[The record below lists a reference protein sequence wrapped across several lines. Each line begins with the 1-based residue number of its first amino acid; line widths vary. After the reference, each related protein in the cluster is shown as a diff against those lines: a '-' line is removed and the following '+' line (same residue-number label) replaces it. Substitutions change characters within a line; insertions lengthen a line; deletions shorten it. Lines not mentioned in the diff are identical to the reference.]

1 MIETFLSSWPLFH
14 NTYLAGWFIGL
25 LLSFIGVLVVARDQI
40 FIGAAVS
47 QASTFG
53 IALAMWLGAGA
64 TAAHL
69 KIGPGAQDYGAHL
82 SWLLSDE
89 FLSAMA
95 VLFSVIA
102 ALITTRGGETGG
114 ESHEAITGWVFLVS
128 ASLAVLVVSHSPHGL
143 EEIHRLVAS
152 SIIGATGIDAATFG
166 ILAGVTALSVWFLRR
181 PILLFAMDP
190 LMAQTVGIKTPLW
203 SVATSVWL
211 GLAVGLS
218 IRSSG
223 MLYTFGCLVLPPLI
237 AKNLCREI
245 GPMFWVSPMVAV
257 TTGVAG
263 FAIANHYDYPPGQ
276 MTVALL
282 SLLLT
287 AAWLLRRRRGRKR

>member
-14 NTYLAGWFIGL
+14 NTYLAGWLIAL

-53 IALAMWLGAGA
+53 IALAMWLGA
-64 TAAHL
+64 TAL
-69 KIGPGAQDYGAHL
+69 SL
-82 SWLLSDE
+82 SWFLSDG
-89 FLSAMA
+89 FLSLMA
-95 VLFSVIA
+95 VIFSVIA

-128 ASLAVLVVSHSPHGL
+128 ASLAILVVSHSPHGL

-152 SIIGATGIDAATFG
+152 SIIGATGADVATFG
-166 ILAGVTALSVWFLRR
+166 ILAGVTAFSVWRLRR
-181 PILLFAMDP
+181 PLLLFAMDP
-190 LMAQTVGIKTPLW
+190 AMAQTVGINVPLW
-203 SVATSVWL
+203 GAMTSVWL

-223 MLYTFGCLVLPPLI
+223 MLYTFGCLVLPALA
-237 AKNLCREI
+237 AKNLCREV
-245 GPMFWVSPMVAV
+245 GPMFFVAPIVAV
-257 TTGVAG
+257 ITGIVG

-287 AAWLLRRRRGRKR
+287 AAWLLRRLRRGRERING